1 MGIIAGYLHQ
11 ICLSLVTI
19 TRDSDSDIVQ
29 SSTLHLEAHHIRKTC
44 ISGFELEVHTL
55 TGSSS
60 SAYYRV
66 EAGSQTVS
74 IGDKE
79 VGQGLSLTDG
89 CPAIHALER
98 IVSVQVVAS
107 NLETALRGVDELS
120 LGQSKARYGNAHC
133 HKGKK

>member
-1 MGIIAGYLHQ
+1 MGIIAGHLHQ

-60 SAYYRV
+60 GARNRV
-66 EAGSQTVS
+66 KTSLQTVS
-74 IGDKE
+74 VSAEE
-79 VGQGLSLTDG
+79 VGQGLSFANG
-89 CPAIHALER
+89 CPTSHVLKRVVVI
-98 IVSVQVVAS
+98 QVLAS
-107 NLETALRGVDELS
+107 NLETSLRGVDELTIFK
-120 LGQSKARYGNAHC
+120 SKARNCNAHC